1 MPYENMVEYAKR
13 CGVSKVTIFNH
24 CKKGRI
30 IRTTKGIDPGIPTNR
45 EYEEQAKL
53 RQETGKITVKR
64 EPKPQEAKKKP
75 APRPKPPPGNDQ
87 GKNSAIVEIIE
98 DGSLNG
104 EPDEGFIHRHE
115 LERMKV
121 AEQILKTRVETEQ
134 KRGELLDK
142 KLTKR
147 VMAKIFAVDT
157 AELHPLGEKIAA
169 DIAAKFKSDD
179 SQAILETRQIIDRH
193 IFNALQH
200 IKRLMN
206 DYFDKI
212 GEEGI

>member
-1 MPYENMVEYAKR
+1 MHESITAYAQR
-13 CGVSKVTIFNH
+13 CGVAKQTIFKH
-24 CKKGRI
+24 IKTGRI
-30 IRTTKGIDPGIPTNR
+30 LRSEKGIDPGLPINM
-45 EYEEQAKL
+45 EYEQSLKL
-53 RQETGKITVKR
+53 KQLKPV
-64 EPKPQEAKKKP
+64 EPKKVKPPAKNPP
-75 APRPKPPPGNDQ
+75 APRPKPPPGNGRD
-87 GKNSAIVEIIE
+87 KNSNIVEIIE

-104 EPDEGFIHRHE
+104 QPDEGFIHRSE